1 MSEKDR
7 SVTLTRELQEI
18 LYAAFED
25 ARDRRHEY
33 LTLEHV
39 LFAMTGDS
47 AASKM
52 LRGLGVNLDLLRSDL
67 EAFFAES
74 IDPLPQGV
82 TWEPQQTPTFQR
94 VIQRATTQV
103 RAAGKF
109 DVDAGHLL
117 AAFYREPSSHAVF
130 LLDKQGVTRL
140 DVLDFVS
147 HGISKGGGTPSP
159 AGADDDEDGPTP
171 EGQEALEA
179 YAIDLT
185 QLAALG
191 KIDPLIGRASELDR
205 MIHVLAR
212 RRKNNIVLVGDP
224 GVGKTAMVEGL
235 AQRIVDGIV
244 PAQLRDARIYAVE
257 MGSLVAGT
265 KFRGE
270 FEARLKAAV
279 SYTHLTLPT
288 KA

>member
-7 SVTLTRELQEI
+7 SVTLTKELQEI

-39 LFAMTGDS
+39 LFAMTSD
-47 AASKM
+47 ATASKM
-52 LRGLGVNLDLLRSDL
+52 LRALGVNLDLLRSDL

-74 IDPLPQGV
+74 IDPLPPGV

-130 LLDKQGVTRL
+130 LLDRQGVTRL
-140 DVLDFVS
+140 DVLDYVS
-147 HGISKGGGTPSP
+147 HGVSKGGRTPSP
-159 AGADDDEDGPTP
+159 AGAEDDDEDGPTP
-171 EGQEALEA
+171 EGQEALEL

-191 KIDPLIGRASELDR
+191 KVDPLIGRSSELDR

-224 GVGKTAMVEGL
+224 AL
-235 AQRIVDGIV
+235 
-244 PAQLRDARIYAVE
+244 
-257 MGSLVAGT
+257 
-265 KFRGE
+265 
-270 FEARLKAAV
+270 
-279 SYTHLTLPT
+279 
-288 KA
+288 